1 MLLKEKDSGL
11 LIEILDLEALFLP
24 THDDVLGQKQA
35 GEEEQ
40 DAELYPKSE
49 LLFLSNEQLPNC
61 WIDPDYRMAM

>member
-11 LIEILDLEALFLP
+11 LIEVLDLEALFLP

-40 DAELYPKSE
+40 DPELYLKSKLMFPSDENLPKCW
-49 LLFLSNEQLPNC
+49 LNPN
-61 WIDPDYRMAM
+61 YQSAE